1 MSYIVNVFKL
11 DANNIIIH
19 VRSGNLESTNTY
31 NIAWSSIRSIS
42 VDGDRINIYHGHS
55 QSLFNINGAMAIP
68 IEDAEMTA

>member
-11 DANNIIIH
+11 DSENIIIH
-19 VRSGNLESTNTY
+19 IRSGNLESTHTY
-31 NIAWSSIRSIS
+31 NIAFSSIRSIS

-68 IEDAEMTA
+68 MDEID